1 MSSSASSLPPHLN
14 LPSAYPH
21 NSPKSQSRASPT
33 NSPQTG
39 TSPRSSPRGS
49 TGMLDFEGV
58 IRLHGGDLKKALE
71 SVVSERNKLLAQNT
85 QLWKLIEKQRSQCA
99 QFASDNDRLRQDRE
113 RANSRLTAAG
123 LEPVGPFRKLNSSSS
138 ATGLGIRADVP
149 QIRRNHSDREDV
161 PVIAEKEKGKGLAS
175 PTEVQP
181 TGLLPSAILDRNLRK
196 ESQIGLPPDPS
207 SFMPFADSPQSTSH
221 STHSTHSLPT
231 PFHSAEPSPQLATS
245 PRMAGREDGGVI
257 PPPSSKALAASVA
270 ASSPLTQSLARP
282 TVPQPTTGEHSL
294 EYIERLPSP
303 TPVSV
308 SEPLQSLP
316 QLVRS
321 ETMSR
326 SFSVSEATLVSSSTL
341 DKAPRPSIDSSVSIP
356 PTHDTTPRQS
366 IDQTPQP
373 KRQQSYSTERPQL
386 PTLSTRPLSPSL
398 LPHARITIPS
408 STIFPNSSGRE
419 VLCFIVEITI
429 RPPNAQPITWNVAKL
444 FSAFIDLDA
453 NIKVTANKSRKEW
466 KQIVAPLPESKSWK
480 DFAPSK
486 IDQRKTA
493 LEAYLQSLLVAPF
506 SDKSDLCHFL
516 STNPVQAKRNDA
528 RKEGYL
534 TKKGK
539 NFGGWK
545 TRYFVLDGPVM
556 EYYESRGGNHLG
568 SIVITNAQIGRQNR
582 SVDASDERHLRHAF
596 LIIEAG
602 KKGTTHRHVLCA
614 ESDTERDRWVDILVK
629 HVDPEAMP
637 SPQPLPT
644 AAVVPTPTALAAPID
659 PAPQSSAVPANITAT
674 NQNQVVPELRRKPS
688 QLRKQSKDVVV
699 TSSRPLS
706 SIAKDSKFIGAPS
719 PSIYNN
725 MESHLPTQ
733 NQSPV
738 AYSPTQS
745 STPQAVQ
752 SPTEEQVSSRQMPPR
767 KAPGPVQSHRQPWGS
782 DSCIVQ
788 GISPSSNVPLLTPA
802 LTPRANER
810 QSVIPSRPS
819 VSLSSHNFLN
829 TPSTLS
835 LGVTSPIVEK
845 ERDKKAKSRGFWG
858 FGRSTDKVTKPVF
871 GVSLTDSLA
880 VATIGGLP
888 AIVFRCIEYLEA
900 KKAEDEEG
908 IYRLSGSSA
917 VIRGLKEKFDNQGD
931 IKLLAAD
938 EHWDP
943 HAIAGLLKTFLRDLP
958 TSLLTRELHTQFL
971 TVTDIV
977 EPSERI
983 AELARLVSELPR
995 PNYALLRALV
1005 AHLILIVQ
1013 NSARNKMTLRNIGIV
1028 FSPTLGIPA
1037 GIFSE
1042 MITNCGPIF
1051 DDEVETL
1058 DTRAEQDSGT
1068 RSAQFENADETVKR
1082 KRNSMLYQAGEA
1094 DEMLG
1099 LSERHLNASEA
1110 NEDFQSVSSSDDNAS
1125 EYHSSDINHFNTAS
1139 VPVAGHQERAAIQKR
1154 G

>member
-1 MSSSASSLPPHLN
+1 MSSSASSLPSHLN

-21 NSPKSQSRASPT
+21 NSPKSHSRASPT

-149 QIRRNHSDREDV
+149 QINRNHSDREDV
-161 PVIAEKEKGKGLAS
+161 PVIAEKEEGKGLAS
-175 PTEVQP
+175 PVEVQP

-270 ASSPLTQSLARP
+270 ASSPLTQGLARP
-282 TVPQPTTGEHSL
+282 TPAAGEHSL
-294 EYIERLPSP
+294 EYIEKLPSP

-308 SEPLQSLP
+308 SGALQSPP

-341 DKAPRPSIDSSVSIP
+341 DKAPRPSVDSSVSIP
-356 PTHDTTPRQS
+356 PTYDTTPRQS

-453 NIKVTANKSRKEW
+453 KIKVTANRSRKEW

-582 SVDASDERHLRHAF
+582 SVDSSDERHLRHAF

-644 AAVVPTPTALAAPID
+644 AAVVPIPTVLDAPIA
-659 PAPQSSAVPANITAT
+659 PAPQSSVVPVNTTAT
-674 NQNQVVPELRRKPS
+674 NQNQVVPGLRRKPS

-706 SIAKDSKFIGAPS
+706 SMAKDSKFIDAPS

-738 AYSPTQS
+738 AYSPTHS
-745 STPQAVQ
+745 FTPQAVQ
-752 SPTEEQVSSRQMPPR
+752 SPIEEHASSQPMPPH

-788 GISPSSNVPLLTPA
+788 GISPSSNVPLLTSAP
-802 LTPRANER
+802 TPRANGR

-835 LGVTSPIVEK
+835 LGVTSPTVEK

-858 FGRSTDKVTKPVF
+858 FGRSIDKVTKPVF
-871 GVSLTDSLA
+871 GVPLTDSLA
-880 VATIGGLP
+880 VANIGGLP

-900 KKAEDEEG
+900 KKAGDEEG

-917 VIRGLKEKFDNQGD
+917 VIKGLKEKFDDQGD

-977 EPSERI
+977 EPSERM

-1005 AHLILIVQ
+1005 AHLILIIQ

-1042 MITNCGPIF
+1042 MITNFGPIF

-1058 DTRAEQDSGT
+1058 DTRAEQDSRT
-1068 RSAQFENADETVKR
+1068 RSAQFEN
-1082 KRNSMLYQAGEA
+1082 A

-1099 LSERHLNASEA
+1099 LSERHLNAT
-1110 NEDFQSVSSSDDNAS
+1110 NEDSQSVSSSDDQTS
-1125 EYHSSDINHFNTAS
+1125 EYHSSDINHSNTAY
-1139 VPVAGHQERAAIQKR
+1139 VPVAGHQELAAIQKR

>member
-1 MSSSASSLPPHLN
+1 M
-14 LPSAYPH
+14 
-21 NSPKSQSRASPT
+21 
-33 NSPQTG
+33 
-39 TSPRSSPRGS
+39 
-49 TGMLDFEGV
+49 
-58 IRLHGGDLKKALE
+58 
-71 SVVSERNKLLAQNT
+71 
-85 QLWKLIEKQRSQCA
+85 
-99 QFASDNDRLRQDRE
+99 
-113 RANSRLTAAG
+113 
-123 LEPVGPFRKLNSSSS
+123 GPFRKLNSSSS

-556 EYYESRGGNHLG
+556 EYYES
-568 SIVITNAQIGRQNR
+568 
-582 SVDASDERHLRHAF
+582 
-596 LIIEAG
+596 
-602 KKGTTHRHVLCA
+602 
-614 ESDTERDRWVDILVK
+614 
-629 HVDPEAMP
+629 
-637 SPQPLPT
+637 
-644 AAVVPTPTALAAPID
+644 
-659 PAPQSSAVPANITAT
+659 
-674 NQNQVVPELRRKPS
+674 
-688 QLRKQSKDVVV
+688 
-699 TSSRPLS
+699 
-706 SIAKDSKFIGAPS
+706 
-719 PSIYNN
+719 
-725 MESHLPTQ
+725 
-733 NQSPV
+733 
-738 AYSPTQS
+738 
-745 STPQAVQ
+745 
-752 SPTEEQVSSRQMPPR
+752 VSSCPLT
-767 KAPGPVQSHRQPWGS
+767 SHTVHGLT
-782 DSCIVQ
+782 IV
-788 GISPSSNVPLLTPA
+788 
-802 LTPRANER
+802 
-810 QSVIPSRPS
+810 
-819 VSLSSHNFLN
+819 
-829 TPSTLS
+829 
-835 LGVTSPIVEK
+835 
-845 ERDKKAKSRGFWG
+845 
-858 FGRSTDKVTKPVF
+858 RS
-871 GVSLTDSLA
+871 
-880 VATIGGLP
+880 
-888 AIVFRCIEYLEA
+888 
-900 KKAEDEEG
+900 EEE
-908 IYRLSGSSA
+908 I
-917 VIRGLKEKFDNQGD
+917 I
-931 IKLLAAD
+931 
-938 EHWDP
+938 
-943 HAIAGLLKTFLRDLP
+943 
-958 TSLLTRELHTQFL
+958 
-971 TVTDIV
+971 
-977 EPSERI
+977 
-983 AELARLVSELPR
+983 
-995 PNYALLRALV
+995 
-1005 AHLILIVQ
+1005 
-1013 NSARNKMTLRNIGIV
+1013 
-1028 FSPTLGIPA
+1028 
-1037 GIFSE
+1037 
-1042 MITNCGPIF
+1042 
-1051 DDEVETL
+1051 
-1058 DTRAEQDSGT
+1058 
-1068 RSAQFENADETVKR
+1068 
-1082 KRNSMLYQAGEA
+1082 
-1094 DEMLG
+1094 
-1099 LSERHLNASEA
+1099 
-1110 NEDFQSVSSSDDNAS
+1110 
-1125 EYHSSDINHFNTAS
+1125 
-1139 VPVAGHQERAAIQKR
+1139 
-1154 G
+1154 

>member
-99 QFASDNDRLRQDRE
+99 QFASDNNRLRQDRE

-752 SPTEEQVSSRQMPPR
+752 SPTEEQASSRQMPPR

>member
-1099 LSERHLNASEA
+1099 LSERHLNAT

>member
-175 PTEVQP
+175 PAEVQP

-294 EYIERLPSP
+294 QYIERLPSP

-752 SPTEEQVSSRQMPPR
+752 SPTEEQASSRQMPPR

-810 QSVIPSRPS
+810 QSIIPSRPS

-1099 LSERHLNASEA
+1099 LSEGHLNASEA